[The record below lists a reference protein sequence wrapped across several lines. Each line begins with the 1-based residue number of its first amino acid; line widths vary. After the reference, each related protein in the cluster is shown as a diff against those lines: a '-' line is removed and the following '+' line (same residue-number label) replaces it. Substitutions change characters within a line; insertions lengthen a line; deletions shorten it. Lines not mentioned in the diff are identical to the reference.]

1 MRSAV
6 GKAYGGEV
14 WGNRHMLQGSSASGP
29 HRTYS
34 VPPATR
40 RDNMCEM
47 FPAKEACVR
56 YSVAMGF

>member
-1 MRSAV
+1 M
-6 GKAYGGEV
+6 GGEV